1 MSDNPADTARTFDD
15 ASATFD
21 LLTDT
26 VWGPAGTAL
35 AFQLGLGPGDTVLD
49 VCCGAG
55 ASAFPAAAAVG
66 PSGRVHG
73 VDLSAD
79 LLEKARLIAENRAL
93 QNVDFVCADATAW
106 EAPSDIPAEG
116 YDALAISYGVF
127 FLPDMH
133 RAFARLVGLVQHGGR
148 VGVTV
153 WGRGALEEY
162 GQVVFDVASRFDPE
176 VAERGSLRARTPLHE
191 IDTPHTLEA
200 WLAGAG
206 THSVDVRVLSNRLPA
221 TDDLCWNLVTGTGY
235 RAALN
240 GLDDEQIAAV
250 RRGIADEVTARGIH
264 TIDFTT
270 LVGTATVRRP
280 PTAAS
285 GHLRQSRA

>member
-1 MSDNPADTARTFDD
+1 MSDNPAETARTFDD
-15 ASATFD
+15 ASLTFD

-26 VWGPAGTAL
+26 VWGPAGNAL
-35 AFQLGLGPGDTVLD
+35 SFQLGLGPGATVLD
-49 VCCGAG
+49 ACCGAG
-55 ASAFPAAAAVG
+55 ASALPIAAAVG

-73 VDLSAD
+73 VDISSD
-79 LLEKARLIAENRAL
+79 LLEKARLIAEARAL
-93 QNVDFVCADATAW
+93 QNIDFVCADVTTW
-106 EAPSDIPAEG
+106 EAPSNIATDG

-133 RAFARLVGLVQHGGR
+133 RAFARLAGLVRHGGR

-153 WGRGALEEY
+153 WREGSLEEY
-162 GQVVFDVASRFDPE
+162 SRVVFDVASRFDPDL
-176 VAERGSLRARTPLHE
+176 AERGSLRARTPLRE

-200 WLAGAG
+200 WLTDAG
-206 THSVDVRVLSNRLPA
+206 THSVEVRVLSNLLPA
-221 TDDLCWNLVTGTGY
+221 TDELCWNLVTGTGY

-240 GLDDEQIAAV
+240 GLDADEIAAV

-285 GHLRQSRA
+285 RHLRQSRP